1 MGHRLL
7 LHVCVCVCVQ
17 AWHLGE
23 FQRMVE
29 LQESACILQ
38 DLAHP
43 RTADS
48 LHSDLRVRLDF
59 SADEVMY
66 LLHLGRARIK
76 ASALQPHGQLDASLI

>member
-1 MGHRLL
+1 MGQYTLL
-7 LHVCVCVCVQ
+7 QVSDCVCVQ

-43 RTADS
+43 RTADN
-48 LHSDLRVRLDF
+48 LHSDLRVRLDV
-59 SADEVMY
+59 SADRCY
-66 LLHLGRARIK
+66 IP
-76 ASALQPHGQLDASLI
+76 ASSGHCAVQGSCSAITWPVGSLI